1 MSIDHV
7 GHRQRVKN
15 KFLKSDP
22 ENYEDYELLEL
33 LLFHVVPRRDVKP
46 LAKKLLRSFGSIK
59 ALIACDV
66 CNLLE
71 VEGANTNM
79 YVIFALIKE
88 LSRRMIIDKEVK
100 KENILGAWS
109 AVVDYLK
116 SHMGNNSIEQ
126 FRILFL
132 NKKNA
137 LIADEVQTLGTIDQT
152 AIYPREVIRKSLFY
166 GAGALILVHNH
177 PSGNPKPSK
186 ADIELTKVIVKAC
199 APFDIS
205 VHDHVIIGG
214 NKIFSFKSNL
224 LL

>member
-15 KFLKSDP
+15 KFLKSDH
-22 ENYEDYELLEL
+22 EKYEDYELLEL
-33 LLFHVVPRRDVKP
+33 LLFHVIPRRDVKP
-46 LAKKLLRSFGSIK
+46 LAKKLLRCFSSIK
-59 ALIACDV
+59 ALVACDI

-71 VEGANTNM
+71 VEGTNKNI
-79 YVIFALIKE
+79 YVILALIKE
-88 LSRRMIIDKEVK
+88 LSRRMLLDNDVK
-100 KENILGAWS
+100 KENILSAWS

-116 SHMGNNSIEQ
+116 SHMGNNAVEQ

-132 NKKNA
+132 NKKNV

-186 ADIELTKVIVKAC
+186 ADIELTKIIVKAC

-205 VHDHVIIGG
+205 VHDHVIIGK

>member
-71 VEGANTNM
+71 VEGANTYM

-132 NKKNA
+132 NKKNV